1 MSLTEHLPAPAGPA
15 RTGHGRLPRL
25 LAAATVAPLIRW
37 IVAADSVPGGT
48 QRRTACDEC
57 GTSIGLAGP
66 LRALS
71 PLARCG
77 TCRHRI
83 GAPPA
88 TVELALLVSVGVL
101 VVAARPVSET
111 VAFAWWALCVLPLFF
126 VDLAVH
132 RLPDRLTYP
141 AAFGTWGL
149 LGLAALL
156 GGTETAGGGTA
167 WLRSLLAGLAVAFV
181 FAAST
186 VLLGRRG
193 FGLGDAKLALS
204 SAAVLGWFG
213 WELVFF
219 GLMVSFV
226 AAALTSVALL
236 LAGRV
241 RWSGHLPFGPFLIL
255 GSLVTLALA

>member
-1 MSLTEHLPAPAGPA
+1 MSLTERRPVPATPLRTGPA
-15 RTGHGRLPRL
+15 RPLRV

-48 QRRTACDEC
+48 ERRTGCDEC
-57 GTSIGLAGP
+57 GTPIGLAGP

-77 TCRHRI
+77 TCGHRI

-88 TVELALLVSVGVL
+88 TVELALLVSIGVL
-101 VVAARPVSET
+101 ALAARPASET
-111 VAFAWWALCVLPLFF
+111 VAFAWWVLCVLPLFF

-132 RLPDRLTYP
+132 RLPDRLTYA

-149 LGLAALL
+149 LGLAALS
-156 GGTETAGGGTA
+156 GGTETAGGTA
-167 WLRSLLAGLAVAFV
+167 WVRSVLAGLAVAFV

-213 WELVFF
+213 WEMVFF
-219 GLMVSFV
+219 GLMVAFV
-226 AAALTSVALL
+226 AAALTSVVLL
-236 LAGRV
+236 VAGRV

-255 GSLVTLALA
+255 GSLVTLTLT

>member
-1 MSLTEHLPAPAGPA
+1 MSLTERRPGPAGTR
-15 RTGHGRLPRL
+15 RTGPGRPLRL
-25 LAAATVAPLIRW
+25 LAAVTIAPVVRW
-37 IVAADSVPGGT
+37 IVAADSVPAGT
-48 QRRTACDEC
+48 ARRTGCDNC
-57 GTSIGLAGP
+57 GTPIGRTGP
-66 LRALS
+66 LSALS

-77 TCRHRI
+77 TCGQRI

-88 TVELALLVSVGVL
+88 TVELGLLIAIGVL
-101 VVAARPVSET
+101 VMAGRPAVET
-111 VAFAWWALCVLPLFF
+111 VAFAWWLLCALPLFF

-149 LGLAALL
+149 LGVAALT
-156 GGTETAGGGTA
+156 GDPAGGGGAA
-167 WLRSLLAGLAVAFV
+167 WLRALLAGGAVAFV

-193 FGLGDAKLALS
+193 FGLGDAKLVLS

-213 WELVFF
+213 WGAVFL
-219 GLMVSFV
+219 GLMVAFV
-226 AAALTSVALL
+226 VAALTSVVLL
-236 LAGRV
+236 VAGRV